1 MRKLILLVLIA
12 MVAFGSFGMAAAQ
25 DDTIII
31 GSKDFAEQRF
41 LGNVIFVALQEA
53 GLSVESQVP
62 FGPTAVVRDALV
74 TGEIDIYAEYTAT
87 AAIQHLPAQGILVPE
102 GVAGNAYESYA
113 VVASLDSAYNDLVWL
128 RNAPA
133 NNTYTMAARREFAEE
148 NNLVTFADVAEYV
161 NNNPDTR
168 LISNEEFTS
177 REDGLATFENT
188 YGFEFNRDNIE
199 SLPGAVTSQ
208 PQQQLRA
215 QPDSYEFSV
224 AYGTDGTLAT
234 FDLVIFEDPDGAQ
247 PIYQPAPVVRGEVL
261 RGNPQIA
268 DILNPIFTTMDAAT
282 LQLWNS
288 YVAEGVN
295 AAGDPASAEDIAREY
310 LVEFGFLDG

>member
-1 MRKLILLVLIA
+1 MRKFISILFVAAL
-12 MVAFGSFGMAAAQ
+12 MMGAFGAVTAQ
-25 DDTIII
+25 DDTIIV

-41 LGNVIFVALQEA
+41 LGNVIFVALQDA
-53 GLSVESQVP
+53 GLSVEAQVP
-62 FGPTAVVRDALV
+62 FGPTAVVRDALI

-87 AAIQHLPAQGILVPE
+87 AAVQHLPALGINVPD
-102 GVAGNAYESYA
+102 GVTADAYLSYS
-113 VVASLDSAYNDLVWL
+113 VVASLDAAYNDIIWL
-128 RNAPA
+128 QNAPA

-215 QPDSYEFSV
+215 QADSYEFSV

-234 FDLVIFEDPDGAQ
+234 FDLVIFDDPDGAQ
-247 PIYQPAPVVRGEVL
+247 PIYQPAPNVRGEIL
-261 RGNPQIA
+261 RSNPEIA
-268 DILNPIFTTMDAAT
+268 DILNPIFATMDAAT

-295 AAGDPASAEDIAREY
+295 AAGEPASAEDIARDY